1 MKPHRRLDLTGGP
14 YSRIYGTMKTTIEL
28 PDAVVKRAK
37 VLAAERRTT
46 LRELV
51 LQGLEHVLSEKR
63 VSARQRAQSLFEE
76 MDALPEFS
84 ARDRLDRS
92 DAHAR

>member
-1 MKPHRRLDLTGGP
+1 
-14 YSRIYGTMKTTIEL
+14 MKTTIEL
-28 PDAVVKRAK
+28 PDTVVMRAK

-51 LQGLEHVLSEKR
+51 LEGLEHVLSEKKLTAQ
-63 VSARQRAQSLFEE
+63 ARARRLFAE
-76 MDALPEFS
+76 MDKLPDFS
-84 ARDRLDRS
+84 AGDRLSRS

>member
-1 MKPHRRLDLTGGP
+1 
-14 YSRIYGTMKTTIEL
+14 MKTTIEL
-28 PDAVVKRAK
+28 PDDLVHRAK

-51 LQGLEHVLSEKR
+51 LQGLEHVLAGPQMT
-63 VSARQRAQSLFEE
+63 ARDRAKTLFAA
-76 MDALPEFS
+76 MDELPEF
-84 ARDRLDRS
+84 AAGDRLKRD